1 MCMDEQLIAD
11 KQYQILD
18 QFNERNI
25 SHIDFHL
32 VFPKNKHSCDEEN
45 WRPCKI
51 LLSRNIT

>member
-1 MCMDEQLIAD
+1 MDEQLIAD

-32 VFPKNKHSCDEEN
+32 VFPKNKHSCDEEK